1 MASNIFKEEGMMTQT
16 LPEIKFWKDE
26 SKEIVNPELFS
37 DVADKWAKVIKDAGG
52 RNENK
57 ISQIRKFYDE
67 VLFFSAKIKNEQEFE
82 KMFPYIKMLN
92 AKAFYAE
99 GRGHVT
105 EEFKE
110 FILKCIK
117 QIKNK
122 KDFDVFV
129 KFFEAFMGYYRYYD
143 EKIKSTGGKHEAK
156 RN

>member
-1 MASNIFKEEGMMTQT
+1 MMTQT

-37 DVADKWAKVIKDAGG
+37 DVADKWAEYLKRVGKENKDK
-52 RNENK
+52 NK

-67 VLFFSAKIKNEQEFE
+67 VLFFHAKIKNEQEFE

-105 EEFKE
+105 EHFKD
-110 FILKCIK
+110 FIRKCLE